1 MNRITILTAAA
12 AAFAAALAI
21 GRVDAQ
27 APPPPP
33 AAPQTSIDM
42 QIQVVQQRIAQDTQ
56 TRDTL
61 QKNLDAIRSGALS
74 TANVTKQLDA
84 VGALLANDQA
94 ELQLLQTRA
103 SMTHPASAAQ
113 RATAPVAPPQ
123 RSITDDAGHPLAAEP
138 PHGPQS
144 FPAPPV
150 RRVPGSPLPQR

>member
-33 AAPQTSIDM
+33 AAPQTSVGM
-42 QIQVVQQRIAQDTQ
+42 QIQVLQQRIAQDTQ

-94 ELQLLQTRA
+94 ELRRLQ
-103 SMTHPASAAQ
+103 
-113 RATAPVAPPQ
+113 APPQ
-123 RSITDDAGHPLAAEP
+123 APASYLSDNGRPLSVDAP

-150 RRVPGSPLPQR
+150 RRAPGSPLPQR

>member
-12 AAFAAALAI
+12 AAFAVALSI

-33 AAPQTSIDM
+33 AAPQTSVGM
-42 QIQVVQQRIAQDTQ
+42 QIQVLQQRIAQDTQ

-94 ELQLLQTRA
+94 ELRRLQ
-103 SMTHPASAAQ
+103 
-113 RATAPVAPPQ
+113 APPQ
-123 RSITDDAGHPLAAEP
+123 APASYLSGDNGHPLSVDAT

-150 RRVPGSPLPQR
+150 RRALGSPLPQR